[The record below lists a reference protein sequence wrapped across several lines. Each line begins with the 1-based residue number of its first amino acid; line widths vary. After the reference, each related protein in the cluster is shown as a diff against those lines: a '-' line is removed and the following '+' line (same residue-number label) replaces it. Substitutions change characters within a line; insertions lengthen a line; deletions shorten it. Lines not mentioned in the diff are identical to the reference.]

1 MPTSSY
7 QAITPILLIRKM
19 IKMMVMVM
27 LMLMVMVMD
36 WRKQNLNETLQQIC
50 VGNTVVHVCE
60 CVWGPILILVGTDP
74 CSGTHL
80 PTKLYLPPYEGR
92 MIPGHHVQH
101 LASLSPELAL
111 RSHPTN
117 RATHTVPNGSM
128 LQPDHSLTSIWL
140 SLDLLQSG
148 QSLAQCG
155 LAF

>member
-1 MPTSSY
+1 
-7 QAITPILLIRKM
+7 
-19 IKMMVMVM
+19 MVME
-27 LMLMVMVMD
+27 MVMVMD

-101 LASLSPELAL
+101 RGCEKYFF
-111 RSHPTN
+111 
-117 RATHTVPNGSM
+117 
-128 LQPDHSLTSIWL
+128 LQKKVTFFVKESNFFFLKKSNFFL
-140 SLDLLQSG
+140 
-148 QSLAQCG
+148 
-155 LAF
+155 